1 MSLVQGLENGSIRP
15 GWSKAKRRHRRRHAA
30 ALGTTLVSPLPT
42 QTEPRSR
49 ISRRAFLATSATAGG
64 ALVLGLTLHRSFRLK
79 PNGEDPFDTWI
90 RIHPDGQIQLV
101 VNKSEMGQGVY
112 TALPMIL
119 AEEAEIDWQQI
130 TVLQS
135 ENSVGTGGSSSVHKS
150 YQPLRQA
157 GAVVRET
164 MIAAA
169 ARRWEVPSA
178 DCFAQK
184 SHIFH
189 RPTGRS
195 LSYGALVKQARRL
208 PLPDASSVRL
218 KDRKDF
224 TLLGRSIPHLDIPDK
239 VKGKTCYGIDVR
251 LPGMVYA
258 VVAQCPFLSGRLIR
272 FDAAKAKAV
281 PGVLDVFE
289 IPIDQ
294 KQPDKTGG
302 EVAVVAKSTW
312 AAIQGRKALNIEWK
326 QGDWHDESTESLT
339 AKLRTGLDAQE
350 YWNWSN
356 TNLNPDGVP
365 AAKRIESVYEFP
377 FLAHATL
384 EPMNCTVRIEN
395 GKCEVWSPTQTGDG
409 AQKEIAK
416 LLGLP
421 ESEVTVHVTFMGGG
435 FGRRFGGA
443 FDRQAVRVAQRI
455 KLPVQLVWTRED
467 DFTHDA
473 YRPACM
479 HRLRAGMDEHAN
491 LVSWTDRIANT
502 SIIGQEDP
510 KQAQAY
516 ELGGAVDVPYPA
528 PHIRVSY
535 APVESGVPRGAWR
548 GVEIT
553 FNVLAVEC
561 FIDEL
566 AYLAK
571 EDPYLFRRRLF
582 ETNARLTAGKTQ
594 VHRPGVNWPQPD
606 PIRTIAML
614 DLVTEK
620 AGWGK
625 PLGRNRGRGIACYRS
640 VETYLAQV
648 AEVTVDAGNL
658 RVDRIVTVVDPGQV
672 INMNGIR
679 AQIEGGVLF
688 GLSAVLKERITVKDG
703 SIQQQNFN
711 AYDLLRISDAPELET
726 YVVESD
732 RDAGG
737 IGEPPVA
744 LVGPSVGN
752 AIFAATGK
760 RLKKLPFQLD

>member
-1 MSLVQGLENGSIRP
+1 VN
-15 GWSKAKRRHRRRHAA
+15 
-30 ALGTTLVSPLPT
+30 PLAT
-42 QTEPRSR
+42 QTESRSK
-49 ISRRAFLATSATAGG
+49 ISRRRFLATSATAGG
-64 ALVLGLTLHRSFRLK
+64 ALVLGLSLRGRFNNDGK
-79 PNGEDPFDTWI
+79 AEDPFDAWI
-90 RIHPDGQIQLV
+90 RIQPDGQIQLV

-130 TVLQS
+130 TVLQAES
-135 ENSVGTGGSSSVHKS
+135 SVGTGGSSSVHKS
-150 YQPLRQA
+150 YMPLRQA
-157 GAVVRET
+157 GAVVRES

-169 ARRWEVPSA
+169 AREWGVRST

-208 PLPDASSVRL
+208 PLPDANTVRL

-239 VKGKTCYGIDVR
+239 VQGKARYGIDVR
-251 LPGMVYA
+251 LPAMVYA
-258 VVAQCPFLSGRLIR
+258 VVAQCPFLSGRVVR
-272 FDAAKAKAV
+272 FDATNAKAV
-281 PGVLDVFE
+281 PGVLDVFQ
-289 IPIDQ
+289 IPMEQNQAD
-294 KQPDKTGG
+294 GG
-302 EVAVVAKSTW
+302 EIAVVAKNTW
-312 AAIQGRKALNIEWK
+312 AAIQGRKALDIEWK
-326 QGDWHDESTESLT
+326 VGGWHEESTESLT
-339 AKLRTGLDAQE
+339 AKLRQGLDAQE

-356 TNLNPDGVP
+356 TKLNPDEVP
-365 AAKRIESVYEFP
+365 AANRIESVYEFP

-384 EPMNCTVRIEN
+384 EPMNCTVRIDN

-409 AQKEIAK
+409 ARKEIAK
-416 LLGLP
+416 LLGVQ

-443 FDRQAVRVAQRI
+443 FDRQAVRVAQRM

-467 DFTHDA
+467 DFTHDE

-479 HRLRAGMDEHAN
+479 HRLRSGMDEHGN
-491 LVSWTDRIANT
+491 LVAWTDRIADT
-502 SIIGQEDP
+502 SIIGQSDP

-528 PHIRVSY
+528 PHIRVAY

-582 ETNARLTAGKTQ
+582 ETDARLTAGKEQ
-594 VHRPGVNWPQPD
+594 VHRPGVNWAQPD
-606 PIRTIAML
+606 PARTIAML
-614 DLVTEK
+614 DLVVEK

-625 PLGRNRGRGIACYRS
+625 PVGRNRGRGIACYRS

-648 AEVTVDAGNL
+648 AEVSVEAGRL
-658 RVDRIVTVVDPGQV
+658 RVERIVTVVDPGQV

-679 AQIEGGVLF
+679 AQIEGGILF

-711 AYDLLRISDAPELET
+711 AYDLLRIPDAPDLET
-726 YVVESD
+726 YVVESA
-732 RDAGG
+732 RGAGG

-760 RLKKLPFQLD
+760 RLRKLPFQLDQV